1 MKAMCSW
8 KLLIIFS
15 AALLAGCRSEAER
28 LHAFGLPIARIE
40 LDTEALSRLNSTV
53 TAKVPVGGKVRIGA
67 TRLDA
72 GVSYSGRGSL
82 DAFKKSYELT
92 FRGST
97 RYRDHGRYR
106 LAAQSSDE
114 TGVKATIGFAAYA
127 ALGLPVPAVEPVA
140 LYLNG
145 IYQGLYHLLE
155 PVDPEFYALRG
166 IPLANLLKAKYGNA
180 TFAPESLAKLEDA
193 FDSKLGPE
201 TNQDLRELIL
211 AINSEASPE
220 ANATLERLLDLD
232 SFFAYIAVTVLL
244 NQWDGFSNNFFLHR
258 APGSPRLAF
267 TPWDLDR
274 LQDTSSPQAA
284 YRTGASPFGSGT
296 LCQRVFAVPEW
307 RARYL
312 EILRKALHETLSL
325 QTMEAR
331 IDEAAA
337 RIREAFAEDLVLSR
351 EARTASA
358 MAAGL
363 KAQFAAWYRQLEEDL
378 QQL

>member
-1 MKAMCSW
+1 V
-8 KLLIIFS
+8 
-15 AALLAGCRSEAER
+15 ALLAGCSSDAER
-28 LHAFGLPIARIE
+28 LHAFGLPIARID
-40 LDTEALSRLNSTV
+40 LDSEALSRLNSTV

-72 GVSYSGRGSL
+72 GISYSGRGTL
-82 DAFKKSYELT
+82 DDLKKSYELT
-92 FRGST
+92 FRGGA
-97 RYRDHGRYR
+97 RYRDHGSYR

-114 TGVKATIGFAAYA
+114 TGVKAVVGFAAYA
-127 ALGLPVPAVEPVA
+127 ALGLPVPAVEPVV

-180 TFAPESLAKLEDA
+180 TFAPESLAQLEDA
-193 FDSKLGPE
+193 FDSKLDPE
-201 TNQDLRELIL
+201 TVHDLRELIL
-211 AINSEASPE
+211 AINAEASPE

-258 APGSPRLAF
+258 APGSPRFAW

-274 LQDTSSPQAA
+274 LQDATSPQAA
-284 YRTGASPFGSGT
+284 YRAGATPFGTGS
-296 LCQRVFAVPEW
+296 LCQRIFEVPEW

-312 EILRKALHETLSL
+312 ATLRKALHESL
-325 QTMEAR
+325 PLPSLEAR

-337 RIREAFAEDLVLSR
+337 RISEAFAADAILSR

-363 KAQFAAWYRQLEEDL
+363 KAQFAAWYRQLQEDL
-378 QQL
+378 EQL